1 MICIR
6 VDPDGGNVYSR
17 VLVLVID
24 ILWSAGYI
32 PRSKEMDVLYSQSTG
47 TAYILCP
54 GKSLPCPYVLYL
66 SPYPQGHSACIH
78 SYSSILYSSIHLA
91 QPISVPIPPR
101 GHHSRP
107 ISAQNAACGPI
118 ICQASP
124 LPNGEAFMM
133 AAAAARGEECESNP
147 DSCSP
152 PGLWRTQA
160 PCMHRH
166 NALPALV
173 PGKQSSDTSNGLDR
187 FPEHRR

>member
-1 MICIR
+1 MSCTVSPQALHISSVQARVFHVRMSSTSLRIR
-6 VDPDGGNVYSR
+6 RGIRR
-17 VLVLVID
+17 VL
-24 ILWSAGYI
+24 
-32 PRSKEMDVLYSQSTG
+32 R
-47 TAYILCP
+47 
-54 GKSLPCPYVLYL
+54 
-66 SPYPQGHSACIH
+66 IH
-78 SYSSILYSSIHLA
+78 SYSSILYSPIHLA

-133 AAAAARGEECESNP
+133 AAAAARGEERESNP
-147 DSCSP
+147 DSCP
-152 PGLWRTQA
+152 PSGLWRTQA

-173 PGKQSSDTSNGLDR
+173 PGKQSSDTNGLDR